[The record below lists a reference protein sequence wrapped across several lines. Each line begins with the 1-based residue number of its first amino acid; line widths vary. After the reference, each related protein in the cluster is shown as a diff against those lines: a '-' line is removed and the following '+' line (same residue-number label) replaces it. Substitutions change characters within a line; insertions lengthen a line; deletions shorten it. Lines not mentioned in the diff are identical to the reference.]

1 MIFRVL
7 ALVIA
12 VAKSHSTGE
21 HGDHHH
27 DAVEWPNDFDMDDL
41 YADEVR
47 DLLLLGAC
55 VSKTV
60 VLGPGGRIQ
69 TYPYRYMTRHL

>member
-12 VAKSHSTGE
+12 IAKSHDGS
-21 HGDHHH
+21 HHHH
-27 DAVEWPNDFDMDDL
+27 DAVEWPNNFDMDDL

-47 DLLLLGAC
+47 NLLLLGAC

-60 VLGPGGRIQ
+60 VLGRPIQ
-69 TYPYRYMTRHL
+69 TYPYMTRHL

>member
-12 VAKSHSTGE
+12 VAKSHSTGQS
-21 HGDHHH
+21 GDHHH

-47 DLLLLGAC
+47 DLLLLG

-60 VLGPGGRIQ
+60 VLGPGPGYSRRR
-69 TYPYRYMTRHL
+69 TVY